1 MSNLEK
7 LNKVLSNQKSTW
19 EKDAKWRE
27 ANEDWLSDSFKIA
40 VLVLETLHSKNMT
53 QKELADK
60 MKVSPQFINKVV
72 KGQENLSLETIAK
85 LGKALGIRL
94 IEVVDQT
101 PMLAVEYDFEQ
112 AYEVSELYRKEFFSK
127 ASAQGYVGF
136 DAVQVYVKEQVLEYK
151 TPA

>member
-7 LNKVLSNQKSTW
+7 FNKVLSNQKSTW

-94 IEVVDQT
+94 IEVANQS
-101 PMLAVEYDFEQ
+101 PMVAVEYDFEQ

-127 ASAQGYVGF
+127 ASAQGYVGL

-151 TPA
+151 TSA